1 MSDGEALFQAILDE
15 PDADMP
21 RLMFADWLDEQG
33 TVADRLRA
41 EFIRVQV
48 ELPHTPVTTPRYL
61 ELLAREQ
68 WMLTAYAEQWL
79 APLRGP
85 GEPLQR
91 GFTQGQFR
99 RGFVEVV
106 WMPCGWFLQWAKVL
120 LTRAP
125 VRELRITRTQLED
138 LTALTACEQLSRLH
152 TLDLSDRRLGDDV
165 ARILTKR
172 PHIATIR
179 TLRLRAC
186 GLTDCG
192 AYRLAEAPF
201 DWPLRELDVAFND
214 ISPTGLAALGKR
226 FGSIVRTHT

>member
-1 MSDGEALFQAILDE
+1 MSEGQVLFQAILQE
-15 PDADMP
+15 PDADLP
-21 RLMFADWLDEQG
+21 RLMFADWLEEHG
-33 TVADRLRA
+33 GNAERLRA

-48 ELPHTPVTTPRYL
+48 ELAHTPAATTRYW
-61 ELLAREQ
+61 ELLAQEQ
-68 WMLTAYAEQWL
+68 RLLSAYGEQWL

-120 LTRAP
+120 LERTP
-125 VRELRITRTQLED
+125 LRELRITRTQLDE
-138 LTALTACEQLSRLH
+138 LAALMASDHLPRLNA
-152 TLDLSDRRLGDDV
+152 LDLSDRRWGDDM
-165 ARILTKR
+165 ARLLTKR
-172 PHIATIR
+172 PSITAIR

-186 GLTDCG
+186 GLTDVS
-192 AYRLAEAPF
+192 AYRLAETPF

-214 ISPTGLAALGKR
+214 FSPAGIAALQER
-226 FGSIVRTHT
+226 FGHVVRTK